1 MARLLLHGDS
11 AQRPRADPAA
21 RRRRTSTAMACAS
34 ALCALMAIIVS
45 PPLLAADPPPAV
57 IETPMR
63 DPWVPPEALQGTPA
77 PATRGAQLRA
87 QVDRKLASSFAA
99 ADVDHT
105 GALTR
110 AQAKAAGLGFIARHF
125 DDIDTQ
131 RSGLVRF
138 DDVRRYLD
146 ERRTQANS
154 TRR

>member
-1 MARLLLHGDS
+1 MMVSPHRNP
-11 AQRPRADPAA
+11 PRGLRAAAVAA
-21 RRRRTSTAMACAS
+21 RRRKSAALACAG
-34 ALCALMAIIVS
+34 ALCTLMAIVVS

-63 DPWVPPEALQGTPA
+63 DPWAPPDAGQGAPA
-77 PATRGAQLRA
+77 PATRGVQLRA
-87 QVDRKLASSFAA
+87 QVDRKLASAFAA

-110 AQAKAAGLGFIARHF
+110 AQAKAAGLGFIDRHF
-125 DDIDTQ
+125 DDIDTR
-131 RSGLVRF
+131 RSGLIRF

-146 ERRTQANS
+146 ERRTQAAS